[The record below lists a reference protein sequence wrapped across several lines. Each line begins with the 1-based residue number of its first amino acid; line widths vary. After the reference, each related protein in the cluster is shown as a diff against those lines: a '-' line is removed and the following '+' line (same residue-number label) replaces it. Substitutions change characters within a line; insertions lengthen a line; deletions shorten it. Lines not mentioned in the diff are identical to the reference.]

1 MVANNEFLIQV
12 RDLKKYYYRERIFSA
27 DKKPIRAVDGFS
39 FSIRKGE
46 TLGLVGESGC
56 GKTTVGKSMLKL
68 IEPTSGQILF
78 KDQDILRL
86 DRKAM
91 RRLRPHMQFIFQDPY
106 ESLNPRMKVGE
117 IVGEGMEVHRIA
129 QGKEKAR
136 RVSDLLEK
144 VGLHPQDA
152 LRYPHEFSGGQRQRI
167 GIARAISLNPELI
180 VADEPVSALDVS
192 IQAQILNLLMDLR
205 DQLGLTYLFISHDLR
220 IVKHISDRIAVM
232 YMGKMVEMA
241 NGEDLFRRPLHPYTQ
256 VLLAAIPKLTL
267 RLRPSPAL
275 QNGDKGALRVNP
287 EQALAFGP
295 ERAEGLTPHKRE
307 EALVKEEHR
316 PVLPEVGC
324 IFQSRCPHPREK
336 CQIEEP
342 LLLDEGDHHF
352 VACHFIS

>member
-1 MVANNEFLIQV
+1 MVQNDFLIQV
-12 RDLKKYYYRERIFSA
+12 HDLKKYYYKEWIFST
-27 DKKPIRAVDGFS
+27 DKKPIRAVDGIS

-56 GKTTVGKSMLKL
+56 GKTTAGKSILRL

-86 DRKAM
+86 DREAI

-106 ESLNPRMKVGE
+106 ESLNPRMKIGE
-117 IVGEGMEVHRIA
+117 IVGESMEVHRIA
-129 QGKEKAR
+129 HGKEKTR

-167 GIARAISLNPELI
+167 GIARAISLDPELI

-192 IQAQILNLLMDLR
+192 IQAQILNLLTDLR

-232 YMGKMVEMA
+232 YMGKIVEMA
-241 NGEDLFRRPLHPYTQ
+241 NVEDLFHRPLHPYTH
-256 VLLAAIPKLTL
+256 LLLNAIPKLTF
-267 RLRPSPAL
+267 
-275 QNGDKGALRVNP
+275 Q
-287 EQALAFGP
+287 
-295 ERAEGLTPHKRE
+295 KRE

-316 PVLPEVGC
+316 LITSEGGC
-324 IFQSRCPHPREK
+324 VFQPRCPHSKER
-336 CQIEEP
+336 CQAEEP
-342 LLLDEGDHHF
+342 LLFDEGEGHF
-352 VACHFIS
+352 IACHFVS

>member
-1 MVANNEFLIQV
+1 MDKTDHFLIQV
-12 RDLKKYYYRERIFSA
+12 RDLKKYYYRERIFSS
-27 DKKPIRAVDGFS
+27 DKKPTRAVDGIS

-56 GKTTVGKSMLKL
+56 GKTTIGKSILRL
-68 IEPTSGQILF
+68 IEPTSGQVFF
-78 KDQDILRL
+78 KDQDILSL

-91 RRLRPHMQFIFQDPY
+91 RGLRPFMQFIFQDPY

-117 IVGEGMEVHRIA
+117 IVGEGMEVHRFA
-129 QGKEKAR
+129 QGKEKIR

-144 VGLHPQDA
+144 VGLYPQDA
-152 LRYPHEFSGGQRQRI
+152 FRYPHEFSGGQRQRI

-232 YMGKMVEMA
+232 YMGKIVEMA
-241 NGEDLFRRPLHPYTQ
+241 NGEDLFRRSLHPYTQ
-256 VLLAAIPKLTL
+256 VLLAAIPKLT
-267 RLRPSPAL
+267 P
-275 QNGDKGALRVNP
+275 Q
-287 EQALAFGP
+287 
-295 ERAEGLTPHKRE
+295 KRE

-316 PVLPEVGC
+316 PILSEGGC
-324 IFQSRCPHPREK
+324 IFQSRCPHPRER
-336 CQIEEP
+336 CQMEEP
-342 LLLDEGDHHF
+342 LLLDEGDDHF
-352 VACHFIS
+352 VACHFLS

>member
-1 MVANNEFLIQV
+1 MTQNDLLIQV
-12 RDLKKYYYRERIFSA
+12 RDLKKYYYRERIFSS
-27 DKKPIRAVDGFS
+27 DKKPIRAVDGIS

-56 GKTTVGKSMLKL
+56 GKTTVGKSILRL
-68 IEPTSGQILF
+68 IEPTAGQTLF

-91 RRLRPHMQFIFQDPY
+91 RRLRPLMQFIFQDPY

-129 QGKEKAR
+129 HGKEKAR

-152 LRYPHEFSGGQRQRI
+152 LRYSHEFSGGQRQRI

-256 VLLAAIPKLTL
+256 MLLTAIPKLT
-267 RLRPSPAL
+267 
-275 QNGDKGALRVNP
+275 
-287 EQALAFGP
+287 
-295 ERAEGLTPHKRE
+295 PHKGE
-307 EALVKEEHR
+307 EVLLKEEHH
-316 PVLPEVGC
+316 PVLLEGGC
-324 IFQSRCPHPREK
+324 VFRSRCPHPRER

-342 LLLDEGDHHF
+342 LLLDEGDYHF

>member
-1 MVANNEFLIQV
+1 MAQNNFLLQV
-12 RDLKKYYYRERIFSA
+12 RDLKKYYYKEGFFSS
-27 DKKPIRAVDGFS
+27 DRKPIRAVDGIS

-56 GKTTVGKSMLKL
+56 GKTTAGKSILRL

-78 KDQDILRL
+78 KDQDVLRL
-86 DRKAM
+86 DRQAM

-117 IVGEGMEVHRIA
+117 IVGEGLEVHRMA
-129 QGKEKAR
+129 QGKEKNR
-136 RVSDLLEK
+136 RVSNLLEK

-152 LRYPHEFSGGQRQRI
+152 FRFAHEFSGGQRQRI
-167 GIARAISLNPELI
+167 GIARAISLDPELI

-241 NGEDLFRRPLHPYTQ
+241 NGEDLFHRPLHPYTQ
-256 VLLAAIPKLTL
+256 LLLNAIPKLD
-267 RLRPSPAL
+267 PS
-275 QNGDKGALRVNP
+275 KR
-287 EQALAFGP
+287 
-295 ERAEGLTPHKRE
+295 RE
-307 EALVKEEHR
+307 EVFVKEKYR
-316 PVLPEVGC
+316 PTPLDQGC
-324 IFQSRCPHPREK
+324 LFQPRCPHSKER

-342 LLLDEGDHHF
+342 LLLDEGEDHL
-352 VACHFIS
+352 VACHFIRSEL